1 MGSLLRLNMA
11 SNNIDMSTT
20 GKKGEQE
27 PQHTQVHGTLE
38 NQSDLHGRIRLAR
51 RQNRFLHEQA
61 SSSLDGV
68 IPMHYKTI
76 DHDKKVIFGS
86 DVPWEEFVASCDA
99 WRNDIQWETID
110 E

>member
-1 MGSLLRLNMA
+1 MA

-20 GKKGEQE
+20 GKKGEAR
-27 PQHTQVHGTLE
+27 TTTYGKVHGTLE
-38 NQSDLHGRIRLAR
+38 NQPTYMVAFDSAR

-76 DHDKKVIFGS
+76 DNTTKK
-86 DVPWEEFVASCDA
+86 
-99 WRNDIQWETID
+99 
-110 E
+110 